1 MIISRTPL
9 RVSFVG
15 GGTDLPSFCEGDRG
29 AVVSTAIKKYIYIIV
44 HDSFEEHILLSYSK
58 IETVNSSDE
67 IQNTRIRE
75 AMKMTG
81 VSHGIEIHSVAEV
94 PAGTGLGSSSSFTV
108 GLLNALYAYKGKH
121 VSAERLAREASEI
134 EIKILKEN
142 IGRQDQY
149 AAAFGG
155 LNKINF
161 ISEDVNISPISF
173 CNKRKKE
180 LEDKLMLFYL
190 GDQRNAVQI
199 LENQS
204 KELKNNPEICNA
216 YKRMRDLAD
225 ELEVSLYDSCDK
237 FVEILKEN
245 WILKQALCSDISN
258 EKVNKY
264 YNIAISAGAKSGKL
278 LGAGGSGFLL
288 FYVEPTEQEAVRNA
302 LADLKELELE
312 FDTEGSKIIYSE
324 G

>member
-15 GGTDLPSFCEGDRG
+15 GGTDLPSFCEKERG
-29 AVVSTAIKKYIYIIV
+29 SVVSTSIKKYIYIII
-44 HDSFEEHILLSYSK
+44 HDSFEEQILLSYSK
-58 IETVNSSDE
+58 IETVDSSDV
-67 IQNTRIRE
+67 IQNTRIKE

-81 VSHGIEIHSVAEV
+81 VSNWVEIHSIAEV

-155 LNKINF
+155 LNKIDF
-161 ISEDVNISPISF
+161 INESVSISSISL
-173 CNKRKKE
+173 KKEKKKE
-180 LEDKLMLFYL
+180 LENKLMLFFL
-190 GDQRNAVQI
+190 GDQRNAANI
-199 LENQS
+199 LENQG
-204 KELKNNPEICNA
+204 KKLKNNPEISNA
-216 YKRMRDLAD
+216 YRKMRDLAD
-225 ELEVSLYDSCDK
+225 ELQASLYENSDK
-237 FVEILKEN
+237 FGEILKEN
-245 WILKQALCSDISN
+245 WILKQGLYSEISN

-264 YNIAISAGAKSGKL
+264 YNIAINAGAKSGKL

-288 FYVEPTEQEAVRNA
+288 FYVEESKQEMVRNA
-302 LADLKELELE
+302 LADLKELDLG